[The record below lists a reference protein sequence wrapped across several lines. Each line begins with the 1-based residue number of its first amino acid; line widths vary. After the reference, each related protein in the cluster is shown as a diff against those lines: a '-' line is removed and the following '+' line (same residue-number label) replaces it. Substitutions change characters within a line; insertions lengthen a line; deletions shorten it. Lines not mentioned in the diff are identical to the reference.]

1 MNQFDR
7 KLILFMGEQH
17 VDAEHLVFDESC
29 HSVDE
34 AAAAAGVGPDD
45 FIKSICMIGRTGNL
59 IVAVVKGEDRAD
71 RRLVGELL
79 GEKPPRLAKP
89 DEILE
94 RTGYPCGGTP
104 PFGFPAAFVID
115 ERVLERE
122 VVYAGGGTPTSLIRV
137 RSAEIERLGAVRGRV
152 RSV

>member
-1 MNQFDR
+1 MNEFDC
-7 KLILFMGEQH
+7 KLVLFMKKQG

-29 HSVDE
+29 HSVEE
-34 AAAAAGVGPDD
+34 AAAAAGVRQDD
-45 FIKSICMIGRTGNL
+45 FVKSICMIGRTGNL

-71 RRLVGELL
+71 RRMVGELL

-94 RTGYPCGGTP
+94 CTGYPCGGTP
-104 PFGFPAAFVID
+104 PFGFAAAFIID

-122 VVYAGGGTPTSLIRV
+122 VVYAGGGTPTSLIKV
-137 RSAEIERLGAVRGRV
+137 RPADIERLGAVRGLI

>member
-1 MNQFDR
+1 MELYDR
-7 KLILFMGEQH
+7 KLKTFIEETGIA
-17 VDAEHLVFDESC
+17 AEHLVFDRSC
-29 HSVDE
+29 HSVEE
-34 AAAAAGVGPDD
+34 AAAAAGVGSDD

-115 ERVLERE
+115 ERVLERK

-137 RSAEIERLGAVRGRV
+137 RPADIERLGAIKGQI
-152 RSV
+152 RST